1 MAGITK
7 SVAINSNWGEDEMAC
22 SVVNAKKNTIDH
34 YPKSTDTCFTWRA
47 WAGCRYSNLAY
58 GGGAPQNS
66 ADTVLQYLD
75 DSGVSSLGHRR
86 WVLHPGITHTAFG
99 GVKSSNSYYSAMVS
113 INGTSMSGYPEVPFI
128 AWPPPGP
135 VHYQLFYSN
144 WHFEAKG
151 LTSNAKV
158 TVKYD
163 GKTKSPSVT
172 FDNSAPYNFRPMI
185 KYSVDTAANLKGKTI
200 EVTVTDGSNT
210 YKYTTTSVDCG
221 AYVKPD
227 GKLRDGSK
235 ISDDGSGGSSGSSE
249 TSGSSGSS
257 SGKSNSSVQAAKI
270 IPWIVLGVF
279 VIAVIVIAIFLFRKA
294 KCVVVASHV
303 EERRETRMV
312 LV

>member
-1 MAGITK
+1 MRK
-7 SVAINSNWGEDEMAC
+7 
-22 SVVNAKKNTIDH
+22 
-34 YPKSTDTCFTWRA
+34 
-47 WAGCRYSNLAY
+47 Y
-58 GGGAPQNS
+58 G
-66 ADTVLQYLD
+66 
-75 DSGVSSLGHRR
+75 
-86 WVLHPGITHTAFG
+86 
-99 GVKSSNSYYSAMVS
+99 
-113 INGTSMSGYPEVPFI
+113 
-128 AWPPPGP
+128 
-135 VHYQLFYSN
+135 
-144 WHFEAKG
+144 
-151 LTSNAKV
+151 
-158 TVKYD
+158 
-163 GKTKSPSVT
+163 
-172 FDNSAPYNFRPMI
+172 
-185 KYSVDTAANLKGKTI
+185 
-200 EVTVTDGSNT
+200 
-210 YKYTTTSVDCG
+210 G